1 MGKIAG
7 SGKWGVKM
15 KALVFHGDNDL
26 RFEEVPIPGMGEDEA
41 LVKVKAV
48 GICGSDVHGYLGK
61 TGRRTPPM
69 IMGHE
74 FSGAVEKIG
83 ANVTRV
89 KPGDQVVVFPYTTC
103 GHCSYCQTGAV
114 NQCPEKKF
122 FGVFT
127 ANGAMA
133 QYVSARS
140 DLLFPLPGGT
150 DFIHG
155 ALAEPLS
162 VAARAVAKAEIHP
175 ETTVTIIGAGTI
187 GLMCLILARIRKPT
201 YTVVVDLMESRL
213 RLARELGADF
223 TFNPKDDDPTRF
235 IHERLWGGTG
245 VVIEAVGIDKTV
257 QQSVQRA
264 ARGGKVVIV
273 GLSQRM
279 MDLDMHEIV
288 NKEVRIEGSFLY
300 DRREFQDILKQLP
313 ALKPS
318 LDKMVSLTSPLSEG
332 VELFKRLAKMEDN
345 LLKVVLTD

>member
-1 MGKIAG
+1 M
-7 SGKWGVKM
+7 KM
-15 KALVFHGDNDL
+15 KALVFHGDHDL
-26 RFEEVPIPGMGEDEA
+26 RFEEVPIPGMGEDEV

-74 FSGAVEKIG
+74 FSGVVEKIG
-83 ANVTRV
+83 ADVTNV

-103 GHCSYCQTGAV
+103 GHCSSCQTGVV
-114 NQCPEKKF
+114 NQCPNKKF

-127 ANGAMA
+127 GNGAMA

-150 DFIHG
+150 HFIHG

-162 VAARAVAKAEIHP
+162 VAARAVSKAEIHP
-175 ETTVTIIGAGTI
+175 ESTVTIVGAGTI
-187 GLMCLILARIRKPT
+187 GLMCLILARVRKPA
-201 YTVVVDLMESRL
+201 YTVVVDIMDSRL
-213 RLARELGADF
+213 SLARELGADF
-223 TFNPKDDDPTRF
+223 TFNPKSGDPVRF
-235 IHERLWGGTG
+235 IQEKLGGGTG

-257 QQSVQRA
+257 QQSIQWV

-273 GLSQRM
+273 GLSQKM
-279 MDLDMHEIV
+279 MALDMHEIV

-300 DRREFQDILKQLP
+300 DRREFQNILKQLP

-318 LDKMVSLTSPLSEG
+318 LDQMVSLTAPLSEG
-332 VELFKRLAKMEDN
+332 VELFKRLAGMDET

>member
-1 MGKIAG
+1 
-7 SGKWGVKM
+7 M
-15 KALVFHGDNDL
+15 KALVFHGDHDL
-26 RFEEVPIPGMGEDEA
+26 RFEEVPIPRMGEDEV

-69 IMGHE
+69 VMGHE
-74 FSGAVEKIG
+74 FSGIVEKPG
-83 ANVTRV
+83 AAVKDV

-103 GHCSYCQTGAV
+103 GHCSFCQKGV
-114 NQCPEKKF
+114 INQCPDKKF

-133 QYVSARS
+133 QYVSARG
-140 DLLFPLPGGT
+140 DLLFPLPDGT

-162 VAARAVAKAEIHP
+162 VAARAVSKADIHS
-175 ETTVTIIGAGTI
+175 ESTVTIIGAGTI
-187 GLMCLILARIRKPT
+187 GLMCLILAKIQKPR
-201 YTVVVDLMESRL
+201 YTVVVDIMDSRL

-223 TFNPKDDDPTRF
+223 TFNPKDDDPTRI
-235 IHERLWGGTG
+235 IHERLKGGTG

-257 QQSVQRA
+257 RQSIQWV

-273 GLSQRM
+273 GLSQKIM
-279 MDLDMHEIV
+279 ALDMHEIV

-332 VELFKRLAKMEDN
+332 VELFKRLAGMDET

>member
-1 MGKIAG
+1 
-7 SGKWGVKM
+7 M

-26 RFEEVPIPGMGEDEA
+26 RYEEVPNPEISDHEA

-74 FSGAVEKIG
+74 FSGVVEKIG
-83 ANVTRV
+83 KSVENV
-89 KPGDQVVVFPYTTC
+89 KPGDEVVVFPYTTC
-103 GHCSYCQTGAV
+103 GHCFYCRKEAI
-114 NQCPEKKF
+114 NQCPDKKF

-133 QYVSARS
+133 EYISARS
-140 DLLFPLPGGT
+140 NLLLPLPEGT
-150 DFIHG
+150 DYLHG
-155 ALAEPLS
+155 ALVEPLS
-162 VAARAVAKAEIHP
+162 VALRAVNRAGIHP
-175 ETTVTIIGAGTI
+175 ESTVTLIGAGTI
-187 GLMCLILARIRKPT
+187 GLMCLILAKVQKPKCI
-201 YTVVVDLMESRL
+201 VMVDIIESRL
-213 RLARELGADF
+213 RLARELGADLI
-223 TFNPKDDDPTRF
+223 FNSKDNDPASF
-235 IHERLWGGTG
+235 ISHPLKGGTR
-245 VVIEAVGIDKTV
+245 VVIEAVGIEKTV
-257 QQSVQRA
+257 QQSIQWV

-279 MDLDMHEIV
+279 MSVDIHEIV

-318 LDKMVSLTSPLSEG
+318 LDKMVSLTAPLAEG
-332 VELFKRLAKMEDN
+332 VELFKRLAGMKDN

>member
-1 MGKIAG
+1 M
-7 SGKWGVKM
+7 KM
-15 KALVFHGDNDL
+15 KALVFHGDHDL
-26 RFEEVPIPGMGEDEA
+26 RFEELPIPRMGEDEV

-74 FSGAVEKIG
+74 FSGIVEMPG
-83 ANVTRV
+83 ANVKAV

-103 GHCSYCQTGAV
+103 GHCSSCQAGAV
-114 NQCPEKKF
+114 NHCPEKKF

-140 DLLFPLPGGT
+140 NLLFPLPGGT

-155 ALAEPLS
+155 ALVEPLS

-187 GLMCLILARIRKPT
+187 GLMCLILAKIQKPR
-201 YTVVVDLMESRL
+201 YTVVVDIMDSRL

-223 TFNPKDDDPTRF
+223 TFNPKDDDPTR
-235 IHERLWGGTG
+235 IIQERLKGGTG

-257 QQSVQRA
+257 RQSIQWV

-273 GLSQRM
+273 GLSQKIM
-279 MDLDMHEIV
+279 ALDMHEIV

-313 ALKPS
+313 ALKPN
-318 LDKMVSLTSPLSEG
+318 LDQMVSLAAPLSEG
-332 VELFKRLAKMEDN
+332 VELFKRLAGMDET